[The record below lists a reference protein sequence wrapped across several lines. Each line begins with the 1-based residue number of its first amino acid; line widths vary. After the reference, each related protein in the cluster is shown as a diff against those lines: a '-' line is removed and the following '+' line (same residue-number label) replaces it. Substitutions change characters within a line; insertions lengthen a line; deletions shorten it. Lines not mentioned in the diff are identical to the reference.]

1 MRFKT
6 LLSIVAALGS
16 GVVVADEGPAQRIVV
31 VDGKTSI
38 VAIANEPAAARP
50 VAPRIVYLYGA
61 ASMEQLKSANPNHY
75 ARAERIIAAADEL
88 CKPGPDQVQFAK
100 FEAREISC
108 EGSLIKLSNPPK
120 REIGFTLDHVRYIA
134 LVTLTDSK
142 PEFRQ
147 VPDSGK

>member
-16 GVVVADEGPAQRIVV
+16 GAVVADEGPADRVVV

-61 ASMEQLKSANPNHY
+61 TSMEQLKSANPNHY

-88 CKPGPDQVQFAK
+88 CKPGPDQVEFVKFDAK
-100 FEAREISC
+100 EISC
-108 EGSLIKLSNPPK
+108 QGMLVKLSNPPK
-120 REIGFTLDHVRYIA
+120 REIGFTLDDVRYVA

-147 VPDSGK
+147 VPDTSK